1 MSLAIVMQSNGPL
14 DAFPL
19 WGLFIAI
26 LAVVLLSVE
35 CGYRLGK
42 FRLSRREQEKEAPVG
57 TMVGATLG
65 LLAFI
70 LAFTFGLAAARFDTR
85 RQLLLDEANAIGT
98 TYLRAGMLPEWG
110 EEVRRLLRDYIG
122 HRL

>member
-1 MSLAIVMQSNGPL
+1 MENNALIDALPL
-14 DAFPL
+14 LGSFYRHPRCRL
-19 WGLFIAI
+19 I
-26 LAVVLLSVE
+26 SVE

-70 LAFTFGLAAARFDTR
+70 LAFTFGLASSRFDNR
-85 RQLLLDEANAIGT
+85 RQLLLDEASALGT
-98 TYLRAGMLPEWG
+98 IYLRAGMLPE
-110 EEVRRLLRDYIG
+110 
-122 HRL
+122 